1 MIGILIISHGKLGDS
16 LIRCVNH
23 VMGEKSEQ
31 LTYLSITVQDD
42 PDVVVPKALD
52 LVKQLDRGDG
62 VLVLSDI
69 CGATRYPVAE
79 KASCVLIQ
87 GQHNAIPGG

>member
-1 MIGILIISHGKLGDS
+1 MIGILIISHGNLGDS

-42 PDVVVPKALD
+42 PDVVVFKALD
-52 LVKQLDRGDG
+52 GE
-62 VLVLSDI
+62 S
-69 CGATRYPVAE
+69 
-79 KASCVLIQ
+79 
-87 GQHNAIPGG
+87 AIRRQRRRHAY